1 MNNMEQD
8 KFLLGHIY
16 GFLRG
21 LKEFFTLYDVCL
33 DSDSLDY
40 QEYEAERIKLKEIAD
55 INPKEFAIIA
65 SLLYKK
71 LWYEKKVKAGE
82 NGGEGYIFFEDKYFY
97 VSRGLTDNGYDT
109 YVMCLAENDDVEI
122 EYCYVITGQFGF
134 FELLFL
140 EDEYWMNLF
149 EEKYGVKLERKMG
162 TAISAVLKGNV
173 ISSTYDE
180 RLHNWKELADI
191 YYQLALFKKEYA
203 SDEMILIDEFNI
215 WKQALKY
222 MQEDGVYPEIN
233 TIIKDYICDRIKE
246 NASLR
251 MAVSYNG

>member
-1 MNNMEQD
+1 
-8 KFLLGHIY
+8 
-16 GFLRG
+16 
-21 LKEFFTLYDVCL
+21 
-33 DSDSLDY
+33 
-40 QEYEAERIKLKEIAD
+40 
-55 INPKEFAIIA
+55 
-65 SLLYKK
+65 
-71 LWYEKKVKAGE
+71 
-82 NGGEGYIFFEDKYFY
+82 
-97 VSRGLTDNGYDT
+97 
-109 YVMCLAENDDVEI
+109 
-122 EYCYVITGQFGF
+122 
-134 FELLFL
+134 
-140 EDEYWMNLF
+140 
-149 EEKYGVKLERKMG
+149 MG